1 MECEDVRTAL
11 SARLDGEPSGVD
23 DDVVDAHLD
32 ACDECRAWFEKAV
45 ALNRSLLIGPAEGP
59 AAVPADGTA
68 GAPGSRG
75 GAAAGGFGG
84 PGSRT
89 ALPDAADMAALSERI
104 LSTVEPQR
112 RRRERTWTVVAGSAR
127 VLLVV
132 LGVFHLAWGVTL
144 LLGAG
149 GVMAQLPVDPAL
161 LDPATGEV
169 AGGAVGGAEALEDL
183 IAPSI
188 DAAAMRMA
196 FAVGMFWAAWRP
208 RAAMGMTPVYGAAA
222 MFSIGFATRD
232 LVLGTLDFG
241 DVAGLA
247 LMAVSAIALGL
258 VWLGGYTPSAMAQA
272 WRAAAGRPVRG
283 LPDALD

>member
-1 MECEDVRTAL
+1 MDCQDVRAAL
-11 SARLDGEPSGVD
+11 SARLDGEPSGAD

-45 ALNRSLLIGPAEGP
+45 ALNRSLLMGP
-59 AAVPADGTA
+59 AAEGASA
-68 GAPGSRG
+68 GA
-75 GAAAGGFGG
+75 GG
-84 PGSRT
+84 PGGRT
-89 ALPDAADMAALSERI
+89 ALPDAADMAALAERI

-112 RRRERTWTVVAGSAR
+112 RRRERTWFFIAGSAR

-132 LGVFHLAWGVTL
+132 LGVLHFAWGVEL

-149 GVMAQLPVDPAL
+149 GAMTQAAVDAG
-161 LDPATGEV
+161 AAASVGAESGE
-169 AGGAVGGAEALEDL
+169 AGAAAEALDEMV
-183 IAPSI
+183 APSV
-188 DAAAMRMA
+188 DAAAIRMA

-232 LVLGTLDFG
+232 LVLGTLQFT
-241 DVAGLA
+241 DVAALA

-258 VWLGGYTPSAMAQA
+258 VWLGGYTPAAMAQA
-272 WRAAAGRPVRG
+272 WRAASGRPVRG
-283 LPDALD
+283 LPGELE

>member
-1 MECEDVRTAL
+1 MDCQDVRAAL
-11 SARLDGEPSGVD
+11 SARLDGEPSGAD

-45 ALNRSLLIGPAEGP
+45 ALNRSLLMGP
-59 AAVPADGTA
+59 AAEGASA
-68 GAPGSRG
+68 GA
-75 GAAAGGFGG
+75 GG
-84 PGSRT
+84 PGGRT

-112 RRRERTWTVVAGSAR
+112 RRRERTWFFIAGSAR

-132 LGVFHLAWGVTL
+132 LAVLHFAWGVEL

-149 GVMAQLPVDPAL
+149 DAMTQAAVDAG
-161 LDPATGEV
+161 AAASVGAESGE
-169 AGGAVGGAEALEDL
+169 AAAAAAEALDEMV
-183 IAPSI
+183 APSV
-188 DAAAMRMA
+188 DAAAIRMA

-232 LVLGTLDFG
+232 LVLGTLQFT
-241 DVAGLA
+241 DVAALA

-258 VWLGGYTPSAMAQA
+258 VWLGGYTPAAMAQA
-272 WRAAAGRPVRG
+272 WRAASGRPVRG
-283 LPDALD
+283 LPGELE